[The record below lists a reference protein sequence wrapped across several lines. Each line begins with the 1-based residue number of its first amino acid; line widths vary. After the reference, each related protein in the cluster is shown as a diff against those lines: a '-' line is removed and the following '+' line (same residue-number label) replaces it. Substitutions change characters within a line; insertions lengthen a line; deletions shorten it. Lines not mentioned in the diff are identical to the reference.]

1 MRATP
6 CCDIVRGVEIV
17 CMLLMD
23 GLAAWRSDHSLGRKS
38 SGGGWEESGG
48 EERID
53 CGRRSDGDRPESV
66 RILDISTASILPQ
79 PSKRELD

>member
-1 MRATP
+1 MKG
-6 CCDIVRGVEIV
+6 CSLSLNV
-17 CMLLMD
+17 D
-23 GLAAWRSDHSLGRKS
+23 GDEPLEES
-38 SGGGWEESGG
+38 SEYDKEGGGWEESGG